1 MNNNKKSVLES
12 LTDDISTYNLN
23 DLIKMVPDVYDLV
36 HDPVELAQVKALFL
50 SRAADLGDKRL
61 IQSIMTSIEKQQ
73 KLNQKREMIQRNAS
87 TTVAF
92 LDLDKNG
99 LPAETID
106 NFFSIMIEDEEYRN
120 IRFNVISGRAELPK
134 KTTNGEEI
142 IDAWDDTDD
151 AASQHYIEDTF
162 HLYAPQKHQNALRM
176 FFRAREYNPIQ
187 DLIESIQWDG
197 KNRIENFLHEWMK
210 VEDTPYSREVSRLI
224 FAGGINRLY
233 HPGCKF
239 DDVVVLVGE
248 AQGEGKSTIVEWLA
262 VNPQWYGVVK
272 HIEGKDALEEIS
284 GKWVCEISE
293 LSAFKR
299 ADDVEAIKAFVTIDR
314 DRYRRPY
321 DRYPQDYPRRCIFI
335 GTTNQS
341 QFLVDKTGNRRFYP
355 VSVYQNGYY
364 LRDHEEECREYI
376 SQCWAEAR
384 ERLKAGNIPPFATK
398 ELVTE
403 YKKYQDAAMEDDWRV
418 GVIEDYLRKFGVG
431 ERVCCLQIFRECIS
445 PDQERPGNPK
455 KAESNAIGQIMSK
468 QRDWKKLN
476 NSVSFGKYGTQK
488 GWERVKSNDKNT
500 VDTVSDLPF

>member
-1 MNNNKKSVLES
+1 MKQDNKTALEL
-12 LTDDISTYNLN
+12 LTADIEQYSLN
-23 DLIKMVPDVYDLV
+23 DLIKMVPDVYDFV

-50 SRAADLGDKRL
+50 TRAADLGDKRL

-73 KLNQKREMIQRNAS
+73 KLKQKKEMISRNAS
-87 TTVAF
+87 ATAAF

-134 KTTNGEEI
+134 KTTSGEEI
-142 IDAWDDTDD
+142 VDAWDDTDD

-187 DLIESIQWDG
+187 DLIETIQWDG
-197 KNRIENFLHEWMK
+197 VNRVENFLHEWMK

-262 VNPQWYGVVK
+262 INPQWYGVVK

-384 ERLKAGNIPPFATK
+384 ERLKAGNMPPFATK

-445 PDQERPGNPK
+445 PDQDHGNPK
-455 KAESNAIGQIMSK
+455 KAESSAIGQIMSK
-468 QRDWKKLN
+468 QRDWKRLK
-476 NSVSFGKYGTQK
+476 STSRFGKYGTQK
-488 GWERVKSNDKNT
+488 GWERVAGDTSET
-500 VDTVSDLPF
+500 VETVEELPF

>member
-1 MNNNKKSVLES
+1 MKQDNKTALEL
-12 LTDDISTYNLN
+12 LTADIEQYSLN

-50 SRAADLGDKRL
+50 TRAADLGDKRL

-87 TTVAF
+87 TTAAF

-106 NFFSIMIEDEEYRN
+106 NFFNIMIEDEEYRN

-134 KTTNGEEI
+134 KMTNGEEI
-142 IDAWDDTDD
+142 VDAWDDTDD

-262 VNPQWYGVVK
+262 INPQWYGVVK

-384 ERLKAGNIPPFATK
+384 ERLKAGNMPPFASK

-445 PDQERPGNPK
+445 PDQDHGNPK
-455 KAESNAIGQIMSK
+455 KAESSAIGQIMSK
-468 QRDWKKLN
+468 QRDWKRLK
-476 NSVSFGKYGTQK
+476 STSRFGKYGTQK
-488 GWERVKSNDKNT
+488 GWERVAGDTSET
-500 VDTVSDLPF
+500 VETVEELPF

>member
-1 MNNNKKSVLES
+1 MNKENPSAIEL
-12 LTDDISTYNLN
+12 LTADIQTYNLN
-23 DLIKMVPDVYDLV
+23 DLIKMVPDIYELV
-36 HDPVELAQVKALFL
+36 ADPVELAQVKALFL
-50 SRAADLGDKRL
+50 SRASDLGDKKL
-61 IQSIMTSIEKQQ
+61 IQSIMTSIEKKQ
-73 KLNQKREMIQRNAS
+73 KQEEKKAFRQKIVATS
-87 TTVAF
+87 AAF

-99 LPAETID
+99 LPAETIS
-106 NFFSIMIEDEEYRN
+106 NFYNIMLCDLEYRN

-134 KTTNGEEI
+134 KTTSGDEI

-151 AASQHYIEDTF
+151 ATSQHYIEETY
-162 HLYAPQKHQNALRM
+162 HLYAPQKHQAALRM
-176 FFRAREYNPIQ
+176 LFREREYNPIQ
-187 DLIESIQWDG
+187 DLVETIEWDG
-197 KNRIENFLHEWMK
+197 KNRIENFLHEWMC
-210 VEDTPYSREVSRLI
+210 VEDTPYTREVSRLI

-262 VNPQWYGVVK
+262 INPQWYGVVK

-321 DRYPQDYPRRCIFI
+321 DRYPVDYPRRCIFI

-355 VSVYQNGYY
+355 VSVYQNGYW
-364 LRDHEEECREYI
+364 LRDHEEECRAYI
-376 SQCWAEAR
+376 DQCWAEAR
-384 ERLKAGNIPPFATK
+384 ERLKQNAMPPFARK
-398 ELVTE
+398 ELADE
-403 YKKYQDAAMEDDWRV
+403 YRLHQDAAMEDDYRV
-418 GVIEDYLRKFGVG
+418 GLISEYLKKFGVG
-431 ERVCCLQIFRECIS
+431 EKVCCLQIFKECIS
-445 PDQERPGNPK
+445 PDAQVNPK

-468 QRDWKKLN
+468 QKGWKRMK
-476 NSVSFGKYGTQK
+476 STSRFGKYGIQK
-488 GWERVKSNDKNT
+488 GWERASETGSEPASEADE
-500 VDTVSDLPF
+500 LPF

>member
-1 MNNNKKSVLES
+1 MENKTALEL
-12 LTDDISTYNLN
+12 LTADIAEYSLN
-23 DLIKMVPDVYDLV
+23 DLIKMVPDIYELV
-36 HDPVELAQVKALFL
+36 RDPVELAQAKALFL
-50 SRAADLGDKRL
+50 SRAADLGDKKI
-61 IQSIMTSIEKQQ
+61 IQSIMTSVEKQQ
-73 KLNQKREMIQRNAS
+73 KLNQKKEMIRKNSLS
-87 TTVAF
+87 TAAYLE
-92 LDLDKNG
+92 LDRNG

-106 NFFSIMIEDEEYRN
+106 NFYNIMLGDEEYRR
-120 IRFNVISGRAELPK
+120 IRFNVVSGRAELPK
-134 KTTNGEEI
+134 RLTSGEEI

-151 AASQHYIEDTF
+151 AISQHYIEEAY
-162 HLYAPQKHQNALRM
+162 HLYAPQKHQAALRM
-176 FFRAREYNPIQ
+176 LFKAREYNPIQ
-187 DLIESIQWDG
+187 NVVEAIQWDG
-197 KNRIENFLHEWMK
+197 ENRIENFLHEWMK

-233 HPGCKF
+233 RPGCKF

-262 VNPQWYGVVK
+262 INPQWYGVVK

-355 VSVYQNGYY
+355 VSVYQNGYV

-376 SQCWAEAR
+376 AQCWAEAR
-384 ERLKAGNIPPFATK
+384 ERFKKNDMLPFAKK
-398 ELVTE
+398 ELADE

-418 GVIEDYLRKFGVG
+418 GVIEEYLRKFGAN
-431 ERVCCLQIFRECIS
+431 EKVCCLQIFRECIS
-445 PDQERPGNPK
+445 PDPEKGSPK

-468 QRDWKKLN
+468 QIGWKRI
-476 NSVSFGKYGTQK
+476 NSTSKFGKYGKQK
-488 GWERVKSNDKNT
+488 GWICVQPSGSGLAEDPE
-500 VDTVSDLPF
+500 DLPF

>member
-1 MNNNKKSVLES
+1 MKQDNKTALEL
-12 LTDDISTYNLN
+12 LTADIEQYSLN
-23 DLIKMVPDVYDLV
+23 DLIKMVPDVYDFV

-50 SRAADLGDKRL
+50 TRAADLGDKRL

-73 KLNQKREMIQRNAS
+73 KLKQKKEMISRNAFA
-87 TTVAF
+87 TAAF

-106 NFFSIMIEDEEYRN
+106 NFFNIMIEDEEYRN

-134 KTTNGEEI
+134 KMTNGEEI
-142 IDAWDDTDD
+142 VDAWDDTDD

-262 VNPQWYGVVK
+262 INPQWYGVVK

-384 ERLKAGNIPPFATK
+384 ERLKAGNMQPFASK
-398 ELVTE
+398 ELVSE

-445 PDQERPGNPK
+445 PDQEHGNPK
-455 KAESNAIGQIMSK
+455 KAESSAIGQIMSK
-468 QRDWKKLN
+468 QRDWRRLK
-476 NSVSFGKYGTQK
+476 STSRFGKYGTQK
-488 GWERVKSNDKNT
+488 GWERVAGDTSET
-500 VDTVSDLPF
+500 VETVEELPF

>member
-1 MNNNKKSVLES
+1 MKQDNKTALEL
-12 LTDDISTYNLN
+12 LTADIEQYSLN
-23 DLIKMVPDVYDLV
+23 DLIKMVPDVYDFV

-50 SRAADLGDKRL
+50 TRAADLGDKRL

-87 TTVAF
+87 TTAAF
-92 LDLDKNG
+92 LDLDRNG
-99 LPAETID
+99 LPAETIS
-106 NFFSIMIEDEEYRN
+106 NFFNIMLEDEEYRN

-134 KTTNGEEI
+134 KMTNGEEI
-142 IDAWDDTDD
+142 VDAWDDTDD

-262 VNPQWYGVVK
+262 INPQWYGVVK

-384 ERLKAGNIPPFATK
+384 ERLKARSMLPFATK

-445 PDQERPGNPK
+445 PDQDHGNPK
-455 KAESNAIGQIMSK
+455 KAESSAIGQIMSK
-468 QRDWKKLN
+468 QRDWKRLK
-476 NSVSFGKYGTQK
+476 STSRFGKYGTQK
-488 GWERVKSNDKNT
+488 GWERVAGDTSET
-500 VDTVSDLPF
+500 VETVEELPF